1 MENCLKQNILKI
13 KYKQKALLTK
23 KWNQVN
29 KLVKIIIRINPND
42 KKIKNE
48 NKMILTFYKIDR
60 LRSLRAR
67 PRFRLVSSAA
77 QIDNFK

>member
-1 MENCLKQNILKI
+1 MEKCLKQNILKI
-13 KYKQKALLTK
+13 KYKHNALLTK

-42 KKIKNE
+42 KKIKN
-48 NKMILTFYKIDR
+48 KMILTFYKIDR
-60 LRSLRAR
+60 LRSLRAG

-77 QIDNFK
+77 QLDNFK